1 MAPPAATVF
10 CDFDGTITAEDT
22 FDAVAAA
29 VVPQVWWPL
38 KERLFN
44 FELNLRDAMASLA
57 SALSPADLAAMV
69 EHMGEFEPRPGF
81 LPFLDALDAAGLP
94 FVLVSGG
101 LVPLVEKVLG
111 PHRHRLEQLVAATVQ
126 PHPTPNQGL
135 EFHSPFRSSEE
146 LVAKAEVM
154 ERYGQGLRVVI
165 GDSIT
170 DLRMAEAADLVFARA
185 PLCDWLDQ
193 RGIAYHRWD
202 DFDDVAAVLRAE
214 GLLPAVAA

>member
-1 MAPPAATVF
+1 
-10 CDFDGTITAEDT
+10 
-22 FDAVAAA
+22 
-29 VVPQVWWPL
+29 
-38 KERLFN
+38 
-44 FELNLRDAMASLA
+44 
-57 SALSPADLAAMV
+57 
-69 EHMGEFEPRPGF
+69 
-81 LPFLDALDAAGLP
+81 
-94 FVLVSGG
+94 
-101 LVPLVEKVLG
+101 VPLVEKVLG

-126 PHPTPNQGL
+126 PHPNPNQGL

-185 PLCDWLDQ
+185 PLCDWLDR

-214 GLLPAVAA
+214 GLLPAVVA